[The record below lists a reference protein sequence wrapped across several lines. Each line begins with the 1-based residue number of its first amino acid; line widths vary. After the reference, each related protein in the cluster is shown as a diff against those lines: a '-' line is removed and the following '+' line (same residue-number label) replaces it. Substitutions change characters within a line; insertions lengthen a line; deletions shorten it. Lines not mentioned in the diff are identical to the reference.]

1 MNNVEIYL
9 TKLAQFVIDN
19 PLQQEGE
26 EGFDYSIPMPQIE
39 EMSQI
44 PSFIN
49 MNEGLVRQQTPTF
62 GFAQSS
68 LDSEPEGSE
77 SDLYAGSS
85 EPDNG
90 MGMM

>member
-9 TKLAQFVIDN
+9 AKLAQFVIEN
-19 PLQQEGE
+19 PPVDD
-26 EGFDYSIPMPQIE
+26 GFSYAVPMPQVE

-49 MNEGLVRQQTPTF
+49 MNEGLVRQQTPSY
-62 GFAQSS
+62 GFEENE
-68 LDSEPEGSE
+68 EPEGSE
-77 SDLYAGSS
+77 SDLYSGSS